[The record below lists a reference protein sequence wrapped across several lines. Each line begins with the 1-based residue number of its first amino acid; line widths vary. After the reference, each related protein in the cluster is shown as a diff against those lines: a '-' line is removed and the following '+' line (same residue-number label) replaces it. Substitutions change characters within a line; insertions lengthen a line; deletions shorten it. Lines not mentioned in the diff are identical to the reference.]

1 MFSENLTFPRA
12 CLKIK
17 KSTKPLFPSLIHA
30 KIKKKG
36 ADTML
41 RRYELTDQEW
51 EQVASLLP
59 PEETGKSVKGCTGE

>member
-1 MFSENLTFPRA
+1 
-12 CLKIK
+12 
-17 KSTKPLFPSLIHA
+17 
-30 KIKKKG
+30 
-36 ADTML
+36 ML